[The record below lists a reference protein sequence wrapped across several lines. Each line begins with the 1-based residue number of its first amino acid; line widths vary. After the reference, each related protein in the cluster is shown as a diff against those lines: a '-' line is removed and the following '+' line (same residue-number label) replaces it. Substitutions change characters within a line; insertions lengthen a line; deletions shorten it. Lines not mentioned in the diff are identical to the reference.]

1 MTHSKKIMLTKV
13 VNLVSKYKYFIIFL
27 VIYGI
32 VLYVF
37 VPNQKKYYFDEDIKL
52 FQEGIYIKISL
63 VLSGIILCIT
73 VVKCIISK
81 IKIDQIFNLL
91 FFMSFLCF
99 NIFYLMG
106 NTTTSFLLY
115 ANRKFARNEFT
126 KSYEIFTISGKR
138 YFTAQNIHSK
148 NDLINEKEYYKYS
161 GEKNASNLKNGEII
175 TFKLKEGSLGI
186 TYFEPK

>member
-1 MTHSKKIMLTKV
+1 MLPKL
-13 VNLVSKYKYFIIFL
+13 VNLVSKYKYFIIFIA
-27 VIYGI
+27 IYGI

-37 VPNQKKYYFDEDIKL
+37 VPNQKKYYFNKDIKL
-52 FQEGIYIKISL
+52 FKEGTYLIISL
-63 VLSGIILCIT
+63 ILSGIILCIT

-91 FFMSFLCF
+91 LFMTFLSF

-115 ANRKFARNEFT
+115 ANRKFAKNEFT
-126 KSYEIFTISGKR
+126 KSYQTFSISDNK
-138 YFTAQNIHSK
+138 YFIAKNTHSK
-148 NDLINEKEYYKYS
+148 NDFISEEDYYKYI
-161 GEKNASNLKNGEII
+161 GKKNASNFKNGEII
-175 TFKLKEGSLGI
+175 TFKLKEGLFGI